1 MPEIPLG
8 SIDRIIRKNG
18 GSKVKIE
25 SSQVLRRILEDIGS
39 EIVLKARDLAKNRNQ
54 QILTKDAIE
63 LAFSLYKKSFE
74 K

>member
-54 QILTKDAIE
+54 QIITKDDIE